1 MQSQIVDYFIKH
13 IMEQKR
19 VVITGMGT
27 ITSIGKNINEFK
39 ESLFNGRCGISAIE
53 GMDQFGPLTV
63 HVAGMV
69 KDFKPTE
76 LGMDAG
82 SVRRS
87 DKFSQ
92 FGICAAIQAME
103 QSGLKAGENIEP
115 GRLGCYVGTG
125 IGGMQTFI
133 DQTLVLNNE
142 GPKRISP
149 LFIPMMIGNLGA
161 GNIAIR
167 FNAQGPCLPV
177 VSACATSTHAV
188 GEAFRAIKFGL
199 ADAVIAGGTEA
210 AVNPLAIGG
219 FANMKAL
226 TTAQDPLEACL
237 PFDARR
243 GGFVMAEGAGILIL
257 EEYEHAVKRG
267 ANIIAEVAGYG
278 NTCDAYHYT
287 APRPDGTTTAAALTL
302 ALREADYRNDSL
314 LYINAHGTGTHMND
328 ACETKAIKISLGEEE
343 ARKVMISSTKSMHGH
358 MLGATGAVELIASA
372 LALQNGV
379 LPPTIGYKE
388 PDPECDLDYIP
399 NTARKVQAGYALSCS
414 LGFGGHNAAVALKQ
428 YHD

>member
-1 MQSQIVDYFIKH
+1 
-13 IMEQKR
+13 MEKR
-19 VVITGMGT
+19 VVITGMGAV
-27 ITSIGKNINEFK
+27 TSIGKNISEFK
-39 ESLFNGRCGISAIE
+39 QSLFAGRCGLSLLE
-53 GMDQFGPLTV
+53 GMDKYGELNV
-63 HVAGMV
+63 HVGGQV
-69 KDFKPTE
+69 KDFNPIE

-87 DKFSQ
+87 DRFSQ
-92 FGICAAIQAME
+92 FGICAAMQAIE
-103 QSGLKAGENIEP
+103 QSGLKADENIP
-115 GRLGCYVGTG
+115 ASRLGVYVGSG

-133 DQTLVLNNE
+133 DQTIVMKEE
-142 GPKRISP
+142 GSKRVSP

-161 GNIAIR
+161 GNIAIK

-188 GEAFRAIKFGL
+188 GEAFRAIKYGQ
-199 ADAVIAGGTEA
+199 ADAIIAGGTEA

-226 TTAQDPLEACL
+226 STATDPLEACL

-257 EEYEHAVKRG
+257 EEYNHAVKRG
-267 ANIIAEVAGYG
+267 AHIIAEVSGYG

-287 APRPDGTTTAAALTL
+287 APRPDGTTTAAALSQSL
-302 ALREADYRNDSL
+302 AEAGYTNNSL

-328 ACETKAIKISLGEEE
+328 ACETKAIKIALGEQE

-372 LALQNGV
+372 IALEEGV

-399 NTARKVQAGYALSCS
+399 NTARRVQAEYALSCS
-414 LGFGGHNAAVALKQ
+414 LGFGGHNAAVTLKRFKN
-428 YHD
+428 

>member
-1 MQSQIVDYFIKH
+1 MT
-13 IMEQKR
+13 EKR
-19 VVITGMGT
+19 VVITGMGAV
-27 ITSIGKNINEFK
+27 TSIGKNISEFTD
-39 ESLFNGRCGISAIE
+39 SLINGKCGISLFE
-53 GMDQFGPLTV
+53 GMDKFGDLTV
-63 HVAGMV
+63 KVGGQV
-69 KDFKPTE
+69 KDFNPVE

-87 DKFSQ
+87 DRFSQ
-92 FGICAAIQAME
+92 FGICAAIQAMQ
-103 QSGLKAGENIEP
+103 QSGLKADENIAAS
-115 GRLGCYVGTG
+115 RLGVYVGSG

-133 DQTLVLNNE
+133 DQTIVMKDE
-142 GPKRISP
+142 GARRISP

-188 GEAFRAIKFGL
+188 GEAFRAIKYGM
-199 ADAVIAGGTEA
+199 ADAIIAGGTEA

-226 TTAQDPLEACL
+226 STAENPLEACL
-237 PFDARR
+237 PFDKRR
-243 GGFVMAEGAGILIL
+243 SGFVMAEGAGIMIL

-267 ANIIAEVAGYG
+267 ADIIAEVAGYG

-287 APRPDGTTTAAALTL
+287 APRPDGTTTATSLSL
-302 ALREADYRNDSL
+302 ALKEAGYQNDGL
-314 LYINAHGTGTHMND
+314 LYINAHGTGTTMND
-328 ACETKAIKISLGEEE
+328 KCETKAIKIALGEDD

-372 LALQNGV
+372 IALNEGV

-388 PDPECDLDYIP
+388 PDPDCDLDYIP
-399 NTARKVQAGYALSCS
+399 NTARRVQAEYALSCS
-414 LGFGGHNAAVALKQ
+414 LGFGGHNAAVTLRRFIK
-428 YHD
+428 

>member
-1 MQSQIVDYFIKH
+1 MK
-13 IMEQKR
+13 EKR
-19 VVITGMGT
+19 VVITGMGV
-27 ITSIGKNINEFK
+27 ISSIGKNIEEF
-39 ESLFNGRCGISAIE
+39 EDSLVNGRCGISKIE
-53 GMDQFGPLTV
+53 GLDQFGELSV

-103 QSGLKAGENIEP
+103 QSGLKVGENISP
-115 GRLGCYVGTG
+115 ARLGVYVGSG

-133 DQTLVLNNE
+133 DQTIVMKEE
-142 GPKRISP
+142 GAKRVSP

-161 GNIAIR
+161 GNIAIK

-188 GEAFRAIKFGL
+188 GEAFRAIKYGL
-199 ADAVIAGGTEA
+199 ADAIISGGTEA

-226 TTAQDPLEACL
+226 TTAEDPLEACL
-237 PFDARR
+237 PFDKRR

-267 ANIIAEVAGYG
+267 AHIIAEVCGYG

-287 APRPDGTTTAAALTL
+287 APRPDGTTTAASLSQALE
-302 ALREADYRNDSL
+302 EAGYKAGEQ
-314 LYINAHGTGTHMND
+314 LYINAHGTGTAMND
-328 ACETKAIKISLGEEE
+328 KCETNAIKIALGEAD
-343 ARKVMISSTKSMHGH
+343 ARKAMISSTKSMHGH

-372 LALQNGV
+372 LALETGI

-388 PDPECDLDYIP
+388 PDPDCDLDYIP
-399 NTARKVQAGYALSCS
+399 NTARKVQAEVALSCS
-414 LGFGGHNAAVALKQ
+414 LGFGGHNAAVALRR

>member
-1 MQSQIVDYFIKH
+1 MG
-13 IMEQKR
+13 
-19 VVITGMGT
+19 VITC
-27 ITSIGKNINEFK
+27 IGKNISEFK
-39 ESLFNGRCGISAIE
+39 ESLEKGKCGISKIE
-53 GMDQFGPLTV
+53 GLDRFGELSV
-63 HVAGMV
+63 HVAGQV
-69 KDFKPTE
+69 KDFNPVE

-87 DKFSQ
+87 DRFSQ
-92 FGICAAIQAME
+92 FGICAAIQAMN

-115 GRLGCYVGTG
+115 GRLGCYVGSG

-133 DQTLVLNNE
+133 DQTIVMNNE
-142 GPKRISP
+142 GSKRVSP
-149 LFIPMMIGNLGA
+149 LFIPEMIGNLGA
-161 GNIAIR
+161 GNIAIK

-188 GEAFRAIKFGL
+188 GEAFRAIKYGV
-199 ADAVIAGGTEA
+199 ADAIIAGGTEA
-210 AVNPLAIGG
+210 AVNELAIGG

-226 TTAQDPLEACL
+226 TTAENPEEACL
-237 PFDARR
+237 PFDKRR

-267 ANIIAEVAGYG
+267 AHIIAEVVGYG

-287 APRPDGTTTAAALTL
+287 APRPDGTTTAASLSQALT
-302 ALREADYRNDSL
+302 EAGYSNDAL

-328 ACETKAIKISLGEEE
+328 ACETKAIKIALGQDQ

-372 LALQNGV
+372 IALESGI

-399 NTARKVQAGYALSCS
+399 NTARKAQAEYALSCS
-414 LGFGGHNAAVALKQ
+414 LGFGGHNAAVALRR
-428 YHD
+428 YNG

>member
-1 MQSQIVDYFIKH
+1 
-13 IMEQKR
+13 MEQKR

-39 ESLFNGRCGISAIE
+39 ESLFNGRCGISEIE
-53 GMDQFGPLTV
+53 GMDQYGPLTV

-161 GNIAIR
+161 GNIAIK

-188 GEAFRAIKFGL
+188 GEAFRAIKYGL

-287 APRPDGTTTAAALTL
+287 APRPDGTTTAASLTL
-302 ALREADYRNDSL
+302 ALREADYKNDGL

-328 ACETKAIKISLGEEE
+328 ACETKAIKIALGEEE

-372 LALQNGV
+372 IALQNGV

-399 NTARKVQAGYALSCS
+399 NTARNIQAAYALSCS

>member
-1 MQSQIVDYFIKH
+1 MK
-13 IMEQKR
+13 EKR
-19 VVITGMGT
+19 VVITGMGV
-27 ITSIGKNINEFK
+27 ISSIGNSIEDFSK
-39 ESLFNGRCGISAIE
+39 SLTEGRCGISKLE
-53 GMDQFGPLTV
+53 GMDGFGELTV
-63 HVAGMV
+63 HVGGQV
-69 KDFKPTE
+69 KDFNPVQ

-82 SVRRS
+82 SARRS
-87 DKFSQ
+87 DRFSQ
-92 FGICAAIQAME
+92 FGICAAMQAMQ
-103 QSGLKAGENIEP
+103 QSGLKADENIP
-115 GRLGCYVGTG
+115 ASRLGVYVGSG

-133 DQTLVLNNE
+133 DQTIVMKEE
-142 GPKRISP
+142 GARRISP

-161 GNIAIR
+161 GNIAIK

-188 GEAFRAIKFGL
+188 GEAFRAIKYGM
-199 ADAVIAGGTEA
+199 ADAIITGGCEA

-226 TTAQDPLEACL
+226 TTAENPLEACL

-257 EEYEHAVKRG
+257 EEYEHAVNRG
-267 ANIIAEVAGYG
+267 AHIIAEVSGYG

-287 APRPDGTTTAAALTL
+287 APRPDGTTTAAALNK
-302 ALREADYRNDSL
+302 ALEEAGYDNSL

-328 ACETKAIKISLGEEE
+328 ACETKAIKIALGEEQ

-372 LALQNGV
+372 IALESGI

-399 NTARKVQAGYALSCS
+399 NTARRVQAEFALSCS
-414 LGFGGHNAAVALKQ
+414 LGFGGHNAAVALRR
-428 YHD
+428 YNG

>member
-1 MQSQIVDYFIKH
+1 
-13 IMEQKR
+13 
-19 VVITGMGT
+19 MGAV
-27 ITSIGKNINEFK
+27 TSIGKNIAEFK
-39 ESLFNGRCGISAIE
+39 HSLENGRCGISLLE
-53 GMDQFGPLTV
+53 GMDKFGELSV
-63 HVAGMV
+63 HVGGQV
-69 KDFKPTE
+69 KDFNPVA
-76 LGMDAG
+76 LGMDPG

-87 DKFSQ
+87 DRFSQ
-92 FGICAAIQAME
+92 FGICAAMQAME
-103 QSGLKAGENIEP
+103 QSGLKADENIAA
-115 GRLGCYVGTG
+115 GRLGCYVGSG

-133 DQTLVLNNE
+133 DQTIVMKEE
-142 GPKRISP
+142 GARRISP

-161 GNIAIR
+161 GNIAIK

-177 VSACATSTHAV
+177 VSACATSTHAI
-188 GEAFRAIKFGL
+188 GEAFRAIKYGM
-199 ADAVIAGGTEA
+199 ADAIIAGGTEA

-226 TTAQDPLEACL
+226 STAENPLEACL

-243 GGFVMAEGAGILIL
+243 GGFVMAEGAGIMIL

-267 ANIIAEVAGYG
+267 AHIIAEVAGYG

-287 APRPDGTTTAAALTL
+287 APRPDGTTTAASLSL
-302 ALREADYRNDSL
+302 ALSEAGYQNDGL

-328 ACETKAIKISLGEEE
+328 SCETKAIKIALGEEQ

-372 LALQNGV
+372 IALESGM

-399 NTARKVQAGYALSCS
+399 NTARSIQAEYALSCS
-414 LGFGGHNAAVALKQ
+414 LGFGGHNAAVALRRYK
-428 YHD
+428 

>member
-1 MQSQIVDYFIKH
+1 
-13 IMEQKR
+13 
-19 VVITGMGT
+19 MGT
-27 ITSIGKNINEFK
+27 VTCIGKNINEFK
-39 ESLFNGRCGISAIE
+39 DSLFAGRCGISLLE
-53 GMDQFGPLTV
+53 GMDKYGEMAVKVGGQ
-63 HVAGMV
+63 V
-69 KDFKPTE
+69 KDFNPVE

-87 DKFSQ
+87 DRFSQ
-92 FGICAAIQAME
+92 FGICAAMQAME
-103 QSGLKAGENIEP
+103 QSGLKAGENVEP
-115 GRLGCYVGTG
+115 GRLGVYVGSG

-133 DQTLVLNNE
+133 DQTIVMKEE
-142 GPKRISP
+142 GARRVSP

-161 GNIAIR
+161 GNIAIK
-167 FNAQGPCLPV
+167 FNACGPCLPV

-188 GEAFRAIKFGL
+188 GEAFRAIKFGI
-199 ADAVIAGGTEA
+199 ADAIIAGGTEA

-226 TTAQDPLEACL
+226 STAENPLEACL

-267 ANIIAEVAGYG
+267 AHIIAEVSGYG

-287 APRPDGTTTAAALTL
+287 APRPDGTTTAAALSQSL
-302 ALREADYRNDSL
+302 SEAGYTNDAL

-328 ACETKAIKISLGEEE
+328 ACETKAIKIALGEEQ

-372 LALQNGV
+372 IALEEGV

-399 NTARKVQAGYALSCS
+399 NTARRVQAEFALSCS
-414 LGFGGHNAAVALKQ
+414 LGFGGHNAAVTLRR
-428 YHD
+428 YNG

>member
-1 MQSQIVDYFIKH
+1 
-13 IMEQKR
+13 
-19 VVITGMGT
+19 MGAV
-27 ITSIGKNINEFK
+27 TSIGKNIQEFTD
-39 ESLFNGRCGISAIE
+39 SLINGKCGISLLE
-53 GMDQFGPLTV
+53 GMDKFGELTV
-63 HVAGMV
+63 KVGGQV
-69 KDFKPTE
+69 KDFNPVE

-82 SVRRS
+82 SARRS
-87 DKFSQ
+87 DRFSQ
-92 FGICAAIQAME
+92 FGICAALQAMQ

-115 GRLGCYVGTG
+115 GRLGVYVGSG

-133 DQTLVLNNE
+133 DQTIVMKDE
-142 GPKRISP
+142 GAKRVSP

-161 GNIAIR
+161 GNIAIK

-188 GEAFRAIKFGL
+188 GEAFRAIKYGM
-199 ADAVIAGGTEA
+199 ADAIIAGGTEA

-226 TTAQDPLEACL
+226 STATDPLEACL

-257 EEYEHAVKRG
+257 EEYNHAVKRG
-267 ANIIAEVAGYG
+267 AHIIAEVAGYG

-287 APRPDGTTTAAALTL
+287 APRPDGTTTAASLSL
-302 ALREADYRNDSL
+302 ALNEAGYKNDGL

-328 ACETKAIKISLGEEE
+328 ACETKAIKIALGEAE

-372 LALQNGV
+372 IALQEGV

-399 NTARKVQAGYALSCS
+399 NTARRVQAEYALSCS
-414 LGFGGHNAAVALKQ
+414 LGFGGHNAAVTLRK
-428 YHD
+428 YNG

>member
-1 MQSQIVDYFIKH
+1 MTK
-13 IMEQKR
+13 KR
-19 VVITGMGT
+19 VVITGMGAV
-27 ITSIGKNINEFK
+27 TSIGKNINEFK
-39 ESLFNGRCGISAIE
+39 DSLFAGRCGISLLE
-53 GMDQFGPLTV
+53 GMDKYGELTV
-63 HVAGMV
+63 KVGGQV
-69 KDFKPTE
+69 KDFNPVE

-87 DKFSQ
+87 DRFSQ
-92 FGICAAIQAME
+92 FGICAAIQAID
-103 QSGLKAGENIEP
+103 QSGLKSGENIEP
-115 GRLGCYVGTG
+115 GRLGVYVGSG

-133 DQTLVLNNE
+133 DQTIVMKE
-142 GPKRISP
+142 DGARRVSP

-161 GNIAIR
+161 GNIAIK

-188 GEAFRAIKFGL
+188 GEAFRAIKYGM
-199 ADAVIAGGTEA
+199 ADAIIAGGTEA

-226 TTAQDPLEACL
+226 STSENPLEACL

-267 ANIIAEVAGYG
+267 AQIIAEVVGYG

-287 APRPDGTTTAAALTL
+287 APRPDGTTTAASLSL
-302 ALREADYRNDSL
+302 SLKEAGYQNDGL

-328 ACETKAIKISLGEEE
+328 ACETKAIKIALGEEE

-372 LALQNGV
+372 IALQEGV

-388 PDPECDLDYIP
+388 PDPECDLDYVP
-399 NTARKVQAGYALSCS
+399 NTARRVQAEYALSCS
-414 LGFGGHNAAVALKQ
+414 LGFGGHNAAVTLKRYQ
-428 YHD
+428 N

>member
-1 MQSQIVDYFIKH
+1 
-13 IMEQKR
+13 METKR
-19 VVITGMGT
+19 VVITGMGV
-27 ITSIGKNINEFK
+27 ITSIGKSISEFK
-39 ESLFNGRCGISAIE
+39 ESLENGRLGISEIE
-53 GMDQFGPLTV
+53 GLDRFGELTV
-63 HVAGMV
+63 HVAGQV
-69 KDFKPTE
+69 KDFKPAE
-76 LGMDAG
+76 MGMDAG

-87 DKFSQ
+87 DRFSQ
-92 FGICAAIQAME
+92 FGICAAVQAME

-115 GRLGCYVGTG
+115 GRLGCYVGSG

-133 DQTLVLNNE
+133 DQTIVMKE
-142 GPKRISP
+142 DGARRVSP

-161 GNIAIR
+161 GNIAIK

-188 GEAFRAIKFGL
+188 GEAFRAIKYGQ
-199 ADAVIAGGTEA
+199 ADAIITGGTEA
-210 AVNPLAIGG
+210 AVNELAIGG

-226 TTAQDPLEACL
+226 TTAQNPAEACL

-243 GGFVMAEGAGILIL
+243 GGFVMAEGAGILVL
-257 EEYEHAVKRG
+257 EEYNHAVKRG
-267 ANIIAEVAGYG
+267 AHIIAEVVGYG

-287 APRPDGTTTAAALTL
+287 APRPDGTTTAAALSQSL
-302 ALREADYRNDSL
+302 QEAGYTNDNL

-328 ACETKAIKISLGEEE
+328 ACETKAIKIALGEEQ

-372 LALQNGV
+372 IALESGV

-399 NTARKVQAGYALSCS
+399 NTARNVQAEYALSCS
-414 LGFGGHNAAVALKQ
+414 LGFGGHNAAVTLKR
-428 YHD
+428 YKD

>member
-1 MQSQIVDYFIKH
+1 MK
-13 IMEQKR
+13 EKR
-19 VVITGMGT
+19 VVITGMGA

-39 ESLFNGRCGISAIE
+39 ESLFNGRCGISTIQ
-53 GMDQFGPLTV
+53 GMDQFGPLSV

-76 LGMDAG
+76 LGMDPG

-115 GRLGCYVGTG
+115 GRLGVYVGSG

-161 GNIAIR
+161 GNIAIK

-188 GEAFRAIKFGL
+188 GEAFRAIKYGL
-199 ADAVIAGGTEA
+199 ADAIIAGGTEA
-210 AVNPLAIGG
+210 AVNALAIGG

-226 TTAQDPLEACL
+226 TTAENPLEACL

-267 ANIIAEVAGYG
+267 ANIIAEVSGYG

-287 APRPDGTTTAAALTL
+287 APRPDGSTTAASLTL
-302 ALREADYRNDSL
+302 ALQEAGYSNSDL

-328 ACETKAIKISLGEEE
+328 ACETKAIKIALGEEQ

-372 LALQNGV
+372 LALHEGV

-399 NTARKVQAGYALSCS
+399 NTARKVQAEYALSCS
-414 LGFGGHNAAVALKQ
+414 LGFGGHNAAVALHR

>member
-1 MQSQIVDYFIKH
+1 
-13 IMEQKR
+13 
-19 VVITGMGT
+19 MGA

-39 ESLFNGRCGISAIE
+39 ESLFNGRCGISTIE
-53 GMDQFGPLTV
+53 GMDQFGPLSV

-76 LGMDAG
+76 LGMDPG

-115 GRLGCYVGTG
+115 GRLGVYVGSG

-161 GNIAIR
+161 GNIAIK

-188 GEAFRAIKFGL
+188 GEAFRAIKYGL
-199 ADAVIAGGTEA
+199 ADAIIAGGTEA
-210 AVNPLAIGG
+210 AVNALAIGG

-226 TTAQDPLEACL
+226 TTAENPLEACL

-267 ANIIAEVAGYG
+267 ANIIAEVSGYG

-287 APRPDGTTTAAALTL
+287 APRPDGSTTAASLTL
-302 ALREADYRNDSL
+302 ALQEAGYSNSDL
-314 LYINAHGTGTHMND
+314 LYINAHGPGTHMND
-328 ACETKAIKISLGEEE
+328 ACETKAIKIALGEEQ

-372 LALQNGV
+372 LALHEGV

-399 NTARKVQAGYALSCS
+399 NTARKVQVEYALSCS
-414 LGFGGHNAAVALKQ
+414 LGFGGHNAAVALHR

>member
-1 MQSQIVDYFIKH
+1 MK
-13 IMEQKR
+13 EKR
-19 VVITGMGT
+19 VVITGMGA

-39 ESLFNGRCGISAIE
+39 ESLFNGRCGISTIE
-53 GMDQFGPLTV
+53 GMDQFGPLSV

-76 LGMDAG
+76 LGMDPG

-103 QSGLKAGENIEP
+103 QSGLKADENIAP
-115 GRLGCYVGTG
+115 GRLGVYVGSG

-161 GNIAIR
+161 GNIAIK

-188 GEAFRAIKFGL
+188 GEAFRAIKYGL
-199 ADAVIAGGTEA
+199 ADAIIAGGTEA
-210 AVNPLAIGG
+210 AVNALAIGG

-226 TTAQDPLEACL
+226 TTAENPLEACL

-267 ANIIAEVAGYG
+267 ANIIAEVSGYG

-287 APRPDGTTTAAALTL
+287 APRPDGSTTAASLTL
-302 ALREADYRNDSL
+302 ALQEAGYSNSDL

-328 ACETKAIKISLGEEE
+328 ACETKAIKIALGEEQ

-372 LALQNGV
+372 LALHEGV

-399 NTARKVQAGYALSCS
+399 NTARKVQVEYALSCS
-414 LGFGGHNAAVALKQ
+414 LGFGGHNAAVALHR

>member
-1 MQSQIVDYFIKH
+1 MTA
-13 IMEQKR
+13 KR
-19 VVITGMGT
+19 VVITGMGAV
-27 ITSIGKNINEFK
+27 TSIGKNINEFK
-39 ESLFNGRCGISAIE
+39 DSLFNGRCGISLLE
-53 GMDQFGPLTV
+53 GMDKFGELTV
-63 HVAGMV
+63 KVGGQV
-69 KDFKPTE
+69 KDFNPVE
-76 LGMDAG
+76 LGMDPG
-82 SVRRS
+82 SARRS
-87 DKFSQ
+87 DRFSQ
-92 FGICAAIQAME
+92 FGICAALQAMQ

-115 GRLGCYVGTG
+115 GRLGVYVGSG

-133 DQTLVLNNE
+133 DQTIVMKEE
-142 GPKRISP
+142 GAKRVSP

-161 GNIAIR
+161 GNIAIK

-188 GEAFRAIKFGL
+188 GEAFRAIKYGM
-199 ADAVIAGGTEA
+199 ADAIIAGGTEA

-226 TTAQDPLEACL
+226 STADNPLEACL

-243 GGFVMAEGAGILIL
+243 GGFVMAEGAGIMIL

-267 ANIIAEVAGYG
+267 AHIIAEVAGYG

-287 APRPDGTTTAAALTL
+287 APRPDGTTTAASLSL
-302 ALREADYRNDSL
+302 ALQEAGYKNDGL

-328 ACETKAIKISLGEEE
+328 ACETKAIKIALGEQE

-372 LALQNGV
+372 IALEESV

-399 NTARKVQAGYALSCS
+399 NTARRIQAEYALSCS
-414 LGFGGHNAAVALKQ
+414 LGFGGHNAAVALHR
-428 YHD
+428 YNG

>member
-1 MQSQIVDYFIKH
+1 MT
-13 IMEQKR
+13 EKR
-19 VVITGMGT
+19 VVITGMGAV
-27 ITSIGKNINEFK
+27 TSIGKNIQEFTD
-39 ESLFNGRCGISAIE
+39 SLINGKCGISLLE
-53 GMDQFGPLTV
+53 GMDKYGELTV
-63 HVAGMV
+63 KVGGQV
-69 KDFKPTE
+69 KDFNPVE
-76 LGMDAG
+76 LGMDPG
-82 SVRRS
+82 SARRS
-87 DKFSQ
+87 DRFSQ
-92 FGICAAIQAME
+92 FGICAAMQAML
-103 QSGLKAGENIEP
+103 QSGLKADENIP
-115 GRLGCYVGTG
+115 ASRLGVYVGSG

-133 DQTLVLNNE
+133 DQTIVMKDD
-142 GPKRISP
+142 GARRVSP

-161 GNIAIR
+161 GNIAIK

-188 GEAFRAIKFGL
+188 GEAFRAIKYGM
-199 ADAVIAGGTEA
+199 ADAIIAGGTEA

-226 TTAQDPLEACL
+226 STAENPLEACL

-267 ANIIAEVAGYG
+267 ARIIAEVTGYG

-287 APRPDGTTTAAALTL
+287 APRPDGTTTAASLSL
-302 ALREADYRNDSL
+302 ALKEAGYQNDGL

-328 ACETKAIKISLGEEE
+328 ACETKAIKIALGEQE

-372 LALQNGV
+372 IALEEGI

-399 NTARKVQAGYALSCS
+399 NTARRKQAEYALSCS
-414 LGFGGHNAAVALKQ
+414 LGFGGHNAAVALHR
-428 YHD
+428 YNG

>member
-1 MQSQIVDYFIKH
+1 MK
-13 IMEQKR
+13 EKR
-19 VVITGMGT
+19 VVITGMGA

-39 ESLFNGRCGISAIE
+39 ESLFNGRCGISTIE
-53 GMDQFGPLTV
+53 GMDQFGPLSV

-76 LGMDAG
+76 LGMDPG

-103 QSGLKAGENIEP
+103 QSGLKADENIAP
-115 GRLGCYVGTG
+115 GRLGVYVGSG

-161 GNIAIR
+161 GNIAIK

-188 GEAFRAIKFGL
+188 GEAFRAIKYGL
-199 ADAVIAGGTEA
+199 ADAIIAGGTEA
-210 AVNPLAIGG
+210 AVNALAIGG

-267 ANIIAEVAGYG
+267 ANIIAEVSGYG

-287 APRPDGTTTAAALTL
+287 APRPDGSTTAASLTL
-302 ALREADYRNDSL
+302 ALQEAGYINSDL

-328 ACETKAIKISLGEEE
+328 ACETKAIKIALGEEQ

-372 LALQNGV
+372 LALHEGV

-399 NTARKVQAGYALSCS
+399 NTARKVQAEYALSCS
-414 LGFGGHNAAVALKQ
+414 LGFGGHNAAVALHR

>member
-1 MQSQIVDYFIKH
+1 MK
-13 IMEQKR
+13 EKR
-19 VVITGMGT
+19 VVITGMGV
-27 ITSIGKNINEFK
+27 ISSIGKNVEEF
-39 ESLFNGRCGISAIE
+39 EQSLVNGRCGISKIE
-53 GMDQFGPLTV
+53 GLDQFGELSV

-76 LGMDAG
+76 MGMDAG

-103 QSGLKAGENIEP
+103 QSGLKVGENIEP
-115 GRLGCYVGTG
+115 GRLGVYVGSG

-133 DQTLVLNNE
+133 DQTLVMNNE
-142 GPKRISP
+142 GAKRVSP

-161 GNIAIR
+161 GNIAIK

-188 GEAFRAIKFGL
+188 GEAFRAIKYGQ
-199 ADAVIAGGTEA
+199 ADAIITGGTEA

-226 TTAQDPLEACL
+226 TTAENPEEACL
-237 PFDARR
+237 PFDKRR

-267 ANIIAEVAGYG
+267 AHIIAEVCGYG

-287 APRPDGTTTAAALTL
+287 APRPDGTTTAASLSL
-302 ALREADYRNDSL
+302 ALQEAGYNNDGL

-328 ACETKAIKISLGEEE
+328 ACETKAIKIALGEAE
-343 ARKVMISSTKSMHGH
+343 AHKVMISSTKSMHGH

-372 LALQNGV
+372 IALESGV

-399 NTARKVQAGYALSCS
+399 NTARKVQAEYALSCS
-414 LGFGGHNAAVALKQ
+414 LGFGGHNAAVALRK
-428 YHD
+428 YNG

>member
-1 MQSQIVDYFIKH
+1 MK
-13 IMEQKR
+13 EKR
-19 VVITGMGT
+19 VVITGMGA

-39 ESLFNGRCGISAIE
+39 ESLFNGRCGISTIE
-53 GMDQFGPLTV
+53 GMDQFGPLSV

-76 LGMDAG
+76 LGMDPG

-103 QSGLKAGENIEP
+103 QSGLKADENIAP
-115 GRLGCYVGTG
+115 GRLGVYVGSG

-133 DQTLVLNNE
+133 NQTLVLNNE

-161 GNIAIR
+161 GNIAIK

-188 GEAFRAIKFGL
+188 GEAFRAIKYGL
-199 ADAVIAGGTEA
+199 ADAIIAGGTEA
-210 AVNPLAIGG
+210 AVNALAIGG

-226 TTAQDPLEACL
+226 TTAENPLEACL

-267 ANIIAEVAGYG
+267 ANIIAEVSGYG

-287 APRPDGTTTAAALTL
+287 APRPDGSTTAASLTL
-302 ALREADYRNDSL
+302 ALQEAGYSNSDL

-328 ACETKAIKISLGEEE
+328 ACETKAIKIALGEEQ

-372 LALQNGV
+372 LALHEGV

-399 NTARKVQAGYALSCS
+399 NTARKVQAEYALSCS
-414 LGFGGHNAAVALKQ
+414 LGFGGHNAAVALHR

>member
-1 MQSQIVDYFIKH
+1 MTG
-13 IMEQKR
+13 KR
-19 VVITGMGT
+19 VVITGMGAV
-27 ITSIGKNINEFK
+27 TSIGKNISEFK
-39 ESLFNGRCGISAIE
+39 DSLFNGRCGISLLE
-53 GMDQFGPLTV
+53 GMDKFGELSV
-63 HVAGMV
+63 KVGGQV
-69 KDFKPTE
+69 KDFNPVE

-87 DKFSQ
+87 DRFSQ
-92 FGICAAIQAME
+92 FGICAAIQAMQ
-103 QSGLKAGENIEP
+103 QSGLKADENIAAS
-115 GRLGCYVGTG
+115 RLGVYVGSG

-133 DQTLVLNNE
+133 DQTIVMKDE
-142 GPKRISP
+142 GAKRVSP

-161 GNIAIR
+161 GNIAIK

-177 VSACATSTHAV
+177 VSACATSTHAI
-188 GEAFRAIKFGL
+188 GEAFRAIKYGM
-199 ADAVIAGGTEA
+199 ADAIIAGGTEA

-226 TTAQDPLEACL
+226 STAENPLEACL

-243 GGFVMAEGAGILIL
+243 GGFVMAEGAGIMIL

-267 ANIIAEVAGYG
+267 AHIIAEVAGYG

-287 APRPDGTTTAAALTL
+287 APRPDGTTTATSLSL
-302 ALREADYRNDSL
+302 SLQEAGYQNDGL

-328 ACETKAIKISLGEEE
+328 ACETKAIKIALGEQE
-343 ARKVMISSTKSMHGH
+343 APKVMISSTKSMHGH

-372 LALQNGV
+372 IALEDGV

-399 NTARKVQAGYALSCS
+399 NTARRVQAEYALSCS
-414 LGFGGHNAAVALKQ
+414 LGFGGHNAAVTLKH
-428 YHD
+428 YKD